1 MAHKIDKDVLLNGVS
16 YFTSPLLNW
25 TLVGVIKSLARD
37 IQKIGYG
44 STSFFFP
51 FSFYGLTTWFH
62 QIRFSAMMY
71 LEILQSLVLSPSC
84 PKPVLALC
92 SPSIV
97 SLLYEK
103 KRQQPLPVSFNIAAV
118 RQVVADAIGMKGG
131 GGKDDDIDNFSLLIK
146 SLCSES
152 LVMMDLSGQQIS
164 YQQVQQA
171 VQTTFMMARSHK
183 PPYLDVRRCIKI
195 VPPIKFLQLFWTELV
210 ASANLGELEA
220 CRRIATFVLTMPQD
234 STVCPLLPVFMHIVL
249 PSLVASASQQQ
260 PPEQAVTVELLVVTI
275 SSVLN
280 AALHLEWAM
289 RSVSGDDRLVLG
301 QLSATI
307 ARRLAQ
313 DLRKNR
319 GRDVNTTI
327 LRRLA
332 SSQSFVANFPT
343 FISEL
348 NP

>member
-1 MAHKIDKDVLLNGVS
+1 MIS
-16 YFTSPLLNW
+16 Y
-25 TLVGVIKSLARD
+25 I
-37 IQKIGYG
+37 
-44 STSFFFP
+44 
-51 FSFYGLTTWFH
+51 
-62 QIRFSAMMY
+62 
-71 LEILQSLVLSPSC
+71 
-84 PKPVLALC
+84 
-92 SPSIV
+92 
-97 SLLYEK
+97 
-103 KRQQPLPVSFNIAAV
+103 
-118 RQVVADAIGMKGG
+118 
-131 GGKDDDIDNFSLLIK
+131 FSLLIK
-146 SLCSES
+146 DLCSES
-152 LVMMDLSGQQIS
+152 LVMMDLSGAGQQIS

-183 PPYLDVRRCIKI
+183 PPYLDVRRCINI

-301 QLSATI
+301 QLSTTM

-313 DLRKNR
+313 DLRRNR

-348 NP
+348 SP

>member
-1 MAHKIDKDVLLNGVS
+1 MIW
-16 YFTSPLLNW
+16 Y
-25 TLVGVIKSLARD
+25 
-37 IQKIGYG
+37 
-44 STSFFFP
+44 
-51 FSFYGLTTWFH
+51 
-62 QIRFSAMMY
+62 
-71 LEILQSLVLSPSC
+71 
-84 PKPVLALC
+84 
-92 SPSIV
+92 
-97 SLLYEK
+97 
-103 KRQQPLPVSFNIAAV
+103 KRET
-118 RQVVADAIGMKGG
+118 
-131 GGKDDDIDNFSLLIK
+131 SLLIK
-146 SLCSES
+146 IYFSES
-152 LVMMDLSGQQIS
+152 LVMMDLSGVSQQIS

-195 VPPIKFLQLFWTELV
+195 VPPMKFLQLFWTELV

-234 STVCPLLPVFMHIVL
+234 SAVCPLLPVFMHIVL

-301 QLSATI
+301 QLSTTM

-313 DLRKNR
+313 DLRRNR

-348 NP
+348 NL